1 MQDLEIWKSY
11 SAKSNESSM
20 GDITE
25 ISFLVNDYDVS
36 SVSASRYVA
45 VLPFAY
51 FPSLHAVALEFPL
64 DVSQKLYS
72 IIILSIQIIFTL
84 ILFNI

>member
-1 MQDLEIWKSY
+1 MQNLEIWKSY
-11 SAKSNESSM
+11 STKSNESSM

-25 ISFLVNDYDVS
+25 ISFLVNDCDIS
-36 SVSASRYVA
+36 SVSASRYIA
-45 VLPFAY
+45 ILPFAY

-72 IIILSIQIIFTL
+72 ITILSM
-84 ILFNI
+84 